1 MFLLDIQM
9 PEMEKKHSTY
19 FLLHLGVVISAAAL
33 ILLAAGFQRYDDE
46 FDLRP
51 GKKIIV
57 KGKMF
62 DVGSSALSP
71 KEISWFDRLA
81 EHLKQRPNLY
91 IEIIGYTDNRGDS
104 LVNRRLSEARAN
116 AVKTYLVGKGVAAKR
131 IKAFGRGSDKP
142 LASNDD
148 DEGRGQNRRVEI
160 IATSPFTERPLTAAN
175 GEPLQP
181 EGRITALL
189 PPVRTLTP
197 WEVDWRQA
205 RLNEPIYEYQRLET
219 GPRGRAEVTFSN
231 KHRIQIAERSLVV
244 LYGKDA
250 SALEGKPQEQLRLV
264 QGGLWV
270 KLKSRRDANALRI
283 STGNGELSLG
293 RSSAKI
299 ELDSARRALVSVHL
313 GTVALR
319 NKSSDSVISI
329 PENYGARMAEN
340 APPEQPRPLPPIPEL
355 LSPKAIDSLYAGVID
370 FQWRKR
376 SAQVRFEVAD
386 AITFEKPIYA
396 VIGDRDSA
404 RVRLPEGEW
413 YVKLSGIDSLGLES
427 RMGIYLLT
435 VAKERI
441 PDRFYIVTFTFFLGG
456 IGSAWWS
463 GVTRQRR
470 LAIWSVGLFVCGF
483 ASFFFLRW

>member
-1 MFLLDIQM
+1 
-9 PEMEKKHSTY
+9 MEKKPIAY
-19 FLLHLGVVISAAAL
+19 QMLYLGVIIAATAL
-33 ILLAAGFQRYDDE
+33 ILVSTGFQRADE

-51 GKKIIV
+51 GKKLIV

-62 DVGSSALSP
+62 DAGSSTLAP
-71 KEISWFDRLA
+71 KEIGWFERLA
-81 EHLKQRPNLY
+81 EYLKKRPNLY
-91 IEIIGYTDNRGDS
+91 MEIIGYTDNRGDS
-104 LVNRRLSEARAN
+104 TVNKRLSEARAN
-116 AVKTYLVGKGVAAKR
+116 AVKSYLVGRGVAAAR
-131 IKAFGRGSDKP
+131 IKAFGKGADKP
-142 LASNDD
+142 IASNDD
-148 DEGRGQNRRVEI
+148 EEGRAQNRRVEI
-160 IATSPFTERPLTAAN
+160 IATSPFTERPLTSAN

-189 PPVRTLTP
+189 PPVRALAP
-197 WEVDWRQA
+197 WEIDWRQA
-205 RLNEPIYEYQRLET
+205 RLNDPIYEYQRLET
-219 GPRGRAEVTFSN
+219 GEQGRAEVTFSN
-231 KHRIQIAERSLVV
+231 KHRIQVAERSLVV

-270 KLKSRRDANALRI
+270 KLKSQREANALRI

-299 ELDSARRALVSVHL
+299 EIDSARRALVSVHL

-319 NKSSDSVISI
+319 NASSDSVVNI

-355 LSPKAIDSLYAGVID
+355 LTPKAADSLYAGIID

-376 SAQVRFEVAD
+376 SAQARFEVAD

-396 VIGDRDSA
+396 VVGDRDSA

-413 YVKLSGIDSLGLES
+413 YVKLSAIDSLGLES

-441 PDRFYIVTFTFFLGG
+441 PDRFYILTFALFLGG
-456 IGSAWWS
+456 VGSAWWS
-463 GVTRQRR
+463 GVTRQNR
-470 LAIWSVGLFVCGF
+470 LALWSAALFLCGI